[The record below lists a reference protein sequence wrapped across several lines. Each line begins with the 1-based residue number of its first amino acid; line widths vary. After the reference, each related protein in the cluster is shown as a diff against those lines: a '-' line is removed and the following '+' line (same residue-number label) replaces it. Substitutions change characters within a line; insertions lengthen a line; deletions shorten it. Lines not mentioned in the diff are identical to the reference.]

1 MFSRTARY
9 YDQIYSFK
17 NYAEEA
23 AKIRDVIRREH
34 PAAQSILDIA
44 CGTAEHAKL
53 LTPEFSVDGID
64 LEPEFIEIARGK
76 VPAGTFSIADMRRFQ
91 LGKKYDVVQCL
102 FSSIGYITRGE
113 EVVQALECFAQHV
126 AEGGII
132 LVEPWFTPDFW
143 RAGTLHMQPVDL
155 PKLKICRMSV
165 SGRRGNLSLIPFHYL
180 IATPDGVQYVQ
191 EDHELALYTVEEMLG
206 FFERARLKVK
216 HDPEG
221 ISGRGLYVAKVEQAF
236 SLQPGL

>member
-17 NYAEEA
+17 NYADEVDE
-23 AKIRDVIRREH
+23 IRDVIRREH
-34 PAAQSILDIA
+34 PAAHSILDVA

-76 VPAGTFSIADMRRFQ
+76 VPAGNFSIADMRSFQ
-91 LGKKYDVVQCL
+91 LGKKFDVVQCL
-102 FSSIGYITRGE
+102 FSSIGYLKRGE
-113 EVVQALECFAQHV
+113 DVVQTLECFAQHV

-132 LVEPWFTPDFW
+132 LVEPWLKPEVW
-143 RAGTLHMQPVDL
+143 RAGSPDMQSVDT
-155 PKLKICRMSV
+155 PDLKICRMSV

-180 IATPDGVQYVQ
+180 IATPDGVEYVQ
-191 EDHELALYTVEEMLG
+191 EDHELAMYTVDEMLG
-206 FFERARLKVK
+206 FFERGRLKVK
-216 HDPEG
+216 HDPVG
-221 ISGRGLYVAKVEQAF
+221 ISGRGLYVAR
-236 SLQPGL
+236 LT